1 MSTDEEKP
9 GTGLQTQSG
18 FSAYLCYKHAESCF
32 PERFFLRV
40 WLRLAAMG
48 ESVEREKFRA
58 EQRAV
63 RARFDAQIA
72 GGKHTY
78 EKGLRN
84 ERVLIDFLR
93 TNLPPCYGAGYLMA
107 R

>member
-1 MSTDEEKP
+1 MFGGWEEGAHRLTQMSTDEEKP

-18 FSAYLCYKHAESCF
+18 FSAYLC
-32 PERFFLRV
+32 
-40 WLRLAAMG
+40 